1 MTKHRRS
8 NVPRPS
14 MIRGPWVAHPVAM
27 IRVLLGLGLAA
38 RRILDVL
45 EIEHCCHGRRDNGRL
60 VCTYSNFEQGGVRR
74 GSICG
79 ALRELVAVGLIEI
92 TRLGRRSYADLRLP
106 SLYRLTFEPTY
117 VDGKRVEPTHEW
129 KKQKA
134 GDHSTT
140 GASSGSNTG
149 SAQKPVANRSLR
161 EGKSQWR
168 FNHSFL
174 ESRVEG
180 GGGAADS
187 FSPIASPPAPAQE
200 GTGPS
205 ASSPPSDDD
214 QLPSIASLSSGR
226 LD

>member
-14 MIRGPWVAHPVAM
+14 MIPGPWIAHPVAL
-27 IRVLLGLGLAA
+27 IKLFPALSLAA

-45 EIEHCCHGRRDNGRL
+45 EIEHCRHGRRDNGRL

>member
-14 MIRGPWVAHPVAM
+14 MMRGPWVAHPVAM
-27 IRVLLGLGLAA
+27 IRVFLGLSLAA

-45 EIEHCCHGRRDNGRL
+45 EIEHCRHGRRDNGRL

-106 SLYRLTFEPTY
+106 SMYRLTFEPTY

-129 KKQKA
+129 KKQKT

-149 SAQKPVANRSLR
+149 SAQKPVAKRPLR

-174 ESRVEG
+174 ESRAEG
-180 GGGAADS
+180 GGGAADLLVRLPRLQPPRRRGRGLALRPPYLTTTS
-187 FSPIASPPAPAQE
+187 FPHRPR
-200 GTGPS
+200 GG
-205 ASSPPSDDD
+205 
-214 QLPSIASLSSGR
+214 
-226 LD
+226 